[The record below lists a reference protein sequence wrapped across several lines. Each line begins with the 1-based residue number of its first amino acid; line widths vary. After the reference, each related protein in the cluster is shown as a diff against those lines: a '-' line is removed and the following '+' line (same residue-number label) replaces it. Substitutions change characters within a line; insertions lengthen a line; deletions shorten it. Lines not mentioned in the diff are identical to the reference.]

1 MSFAGVRKPEDRL
14 GLIAYL
20 MLETG
25 YTPVSGDAPAGD
37 APQP

>member
-14 GLIAYL
+14 ALIAYL

-25 YTPVSGDAPAGD
+25 YTAPATED
-37 APQP
+37 VPAP